1 MKMEYVGFGLQSMD
15 LLTDNVILNETDTV
29 FILDLESNVVSQEDH
44 DEYDRIKKHNK
55 IYMEVR
61 ATL

>member
-1 MKMEYVGFGLQSMD
+1 MEYVGFGLQSMD

-29 FILDLESNVVSQEDH
+29 FILDLESNIVSQEDH
-44 DEYDRIKKHNK
+44 DEYDRIKKNNK